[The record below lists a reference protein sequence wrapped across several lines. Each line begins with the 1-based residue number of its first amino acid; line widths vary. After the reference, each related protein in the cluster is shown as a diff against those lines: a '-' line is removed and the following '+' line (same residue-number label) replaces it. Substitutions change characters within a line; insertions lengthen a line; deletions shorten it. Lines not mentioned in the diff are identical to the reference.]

1 MSPPRRRHYAAVDD
15 SSDSTTASPKAE
27 VPPYEALLRGS
38 SRASHAAMGPGTLK
52 KRRQQ
57 QVGQGQ
63 TLRSKDSLL
72 LQIQRIFRALAAEP
86 VIDLH
91 ELQVLAHSPFGFVN
105 SSIRRSVWSA
115 LLGLSAVAESSPARQ
130 EEGELPSLQEVEKS
144 YPVISRDVARSGNSW
159 RGQGSA
165 VRLSIRKRKQRAL
178 AAVLVDVV
186 GRHEGHLH
194 YYQGLH
200 DIALAL
206 LEVEPST
213 SRCCAMLD
221 RLCLFYLSDLCFYPF
236 QYALLPGL
244 DLSFVLLQALDPDLY
259 QALCKADI
267 QSPHLAVPWVL
278 TWMAHNLPTLEMSQR
293 LMDSLLSSHPAV
305 IYYYVACLL
314 IMNRDDILQVE
325 PFDMPHVHQFCQN
338 LPSTLDMP
346 SLERLI
352 DMVWLCVRDVFPLP
366 RLLRL
371 KAAQRMPRCS
381 CIFSKRLLCQV
392 ADEKERDNIQKRRAK
407 ELVRDQRRF
416 VTPPPRGKGSKC
428 FGFTTDMRKA
438 VPVAA
443 GCLGAIVCAAAA
455 VLWATTTTPSRDQV
469 ITSPRAMVFVLAPM
483 PETASVGSSKTVDE
497 GSLED
502 TFKALDKRCREVPVL
517 CKLSGLLGVEP
528 GLLISVLFAVV
539 SGGLLVGWGAFV
551 ISTAVAVVNPARRSM
566 KAIREF
572 EADPEHNGK
581 QLERWLQYWVCL
593 GGILL
598 VESISLSTLLF
609 HFPLWYICKVA
620 TSYRLMYPRG
630 CCCPFA
636 GAHVVVRAEWCCTSG
651 SETLQEGVASRSTQ

>member
-38 SRASHAAMGPGTLK
+38 SRASHAAMGPGTVK

-115 LLGLSAVAESSPARQ
+115 LLGLSAAESSPARE

-165 VRLSIRKRKQRAL
+165 MRPEYTEEE
-178 AAVLVDVV
+178 AA
-186 GRHEGHLH
+186 
-194 YYQGLH
+194 GLGCG
-200 DIALAL
+200 
-206 LEVEPST
+206 T

-244 DLSFVLLQALDPDLY
+244 DLSFALLQALDPDLY

-267 QSPHLAVPWVL
+267 QSPHFAVPWVL

-338 LPSTLDMP
+338 LPSTLDMS

-392 ADEKERDNIQKRRAK
+392 ADEKDRGNIQKRRAK
-407 ELVRDQRRF
+407 ELVKDQRRF
-416 VTPPPRGKGSKC
+416 VTPPPGGKGSKC
-428 FGFTTDMRKA
+428 FGFTTDMRRA

-455 VLWATTTTPSRDQV
+455 VLWATTTTPSRDQ
-469 ITSPRAMVFVLAPM
+469 
-483 PETASVGSSKTVDE
+483 
-497 GSLED
+497 
-502 TFKALDKRCREVPVL
+502 
-517 CKLSGLLGVEP
+517 GVE
-528 GLLISVLFAVV
+528 LI
-539 SGGLLVGWGAFV
+539 
-551 ISTAVAVVNPARRSM
+551 ISPS
-566 KAIREF
+566 
-572 EADPEHNGK
+572 
-581 QLERWLQYWVCL
+581 
-593 GGILL
+593 
-598 VESISLSTLLF
+598 
-609 HFPLWYICKVA
+609 
-620 TSYRLMYPRG
+620 
-630 CCCPFA
+630 
-636 GAHVVVRAEWCCTSG
+636 
-651 SETLQEGVASRSTQ
+651 

>member
-1 MSPPRRRHYAAVDD
+1 MPFAMSPPRRRRYAAVDD
-15 SSDSTTASPKAE
+15 SSDSTAASPKAE

-38 SRASHAAMGPGTLK
+38 SRASHAAIGPGTVK

-57 QVGQGQ
+57 
-63 TLRSKDSLL
+63 
-72 LQIQRIFRALAAEP
+72 QIQRIFRALAAEP

-91 ELQVLAHSPFGFVN
+91 ELQMLAHSPFGFVN

-115 LLGLSAVAESSPARQ
+115 LLGLSAAAAESSPAQQ

-159 RGQGSA
+159 RGQGSV

-244 DLSFVLLQALDPDLY
+244 DLSFALLEALDPDLY
-259 QALCKADI
+259 RALSKADI
-267 QSPHLAVPWVL
+267 QSPHFAVPWVL

-314 IMNRDDILQVE
+314 IMHRDDILQVE

-352 DMVWLCVRDVFPLP
+352 DMVWLCVRDAFPLP

-392 ADEKERDNIQKRRAK
+392 ADEKERGNIQKRRDK
-407 ELVRDQRRF
+407 ELVKDQRRF
-416 VTPPPRGKGSKC
+416 VTPPPGGKGSKC
-428 FGFTTDMRKA
+428 FGFTTDIRKA

-455 VLWATTTTPSRDQV
+455 VLWATTTPSRDQV
-469 ITSPRAMVFVLAPM
+469 ITSPREMVFVLAPM

-502 TFKALDKRCREVPVL
+502 TFRALDERCREVPVL
-517 CKLSGLLGVEP
+517 CQLSGLLGVEP
-528 GLLISVLFAVV
+528 GLLTSVLFAVV

-566 KAIREF
+566 KAIRDF

-598 VESISLSTLLF
+598 VESVSLSTLLF

-620 TSYRLMYPRG
+620 VLLYLQMDKCPGRLVLYEWIRDIAGGRG
-630 CCCPFA
+630 VEIDSVTAVARSKESP
-636 GAHVVVRAEWCCTSG
+636 S
-651 SETLQEGVASRSTQ
+651 SE